1 MKALVKKVQAFLA
14 DEQGATAVE
23 YGLMIALI
31 AAAILVTV
39 GLLGTALNDKFVIV
53 KDAVIGA
60 GSGGGGG
67 GGTP

>member
-1 MKALVKKVQAFLA
+1 MNTLMQKLRSFLA

-39 GLLGTALNDKFVIV
+39 GLLGTELNNKFTTV
-53 KDAVIGA
+53 KDAIKGA
-60 GSGGGGG
+60 GST
-67 GGTP
+67 GGTGGTGG